1 MVNYIKKRLISSIIT
16 LFLITFISF
25 IFVALLPGEP
35 AELLLGE
42 FATPEKVAKI
52 NSQWGLDKPIILR
65 YFMWLKNILQGDFGK
80 SILSQKPTLGLIKN
94 AWPVSFQL
102 CLMAMI
108 FSCLTGIPA
117 GIFIVILK
125 PKSQRFLM
133 SITLIAQSIPS
144 FVTGLLLI
152 IIISINL
159 KLLPSSGYVSFF
171 ENPLKNLQAMLLPSI
186 SLGLVVSA
194 FLARFTRGCI
204 LDILQENYIRTAR
217 SKGLKEYV
225 ILLKHSF
232 RPALIPIVSL
242 LGTQIVWFLGGA
254 IIQEIVFVLP
264 GMGRL
269 IVRSVM
275 NRDYSVIQG
284 IILIMAATA
293 ALANLAVDLLYGFLD
308 PRIRYD

>member
-1 MVNYIKKRLISSIIT
+1 MGNYIKKRLISSIIT

-25 IFVALLPGEP
+25 IFIALLPGEP

-42 FATPEKVAKI
+42 FATPEKVAKL
-52 NSQWGLDKPIILR
+52 NSQWGLDKPILLR
-65 YFMWLKNILQGDFGK
+65 YFTWLKNILQGDFGK

-108 FSCLTGIPA
+108 FSCLTGIPV

-133 SITLIAQSIPS
+133 LITLIAQSIPS

-171 ENPLKNLQAMLLPSI
+171 ENP
-186 SLGLVVSA
+186 
-194 FLARFTRGCI
+194 
-204 LDILQENYIRTAR
+204 
-217 SKGLKEYV
+217 
-225 ILLKHSF
+225 
-232 RPALIPIVSL
+232 
-242 LGTQIVWFLGGA
+242 
-254 IIQEIVFVLP
+254 
-264 GMGRL
+264 
-269 IVRSVM
+269 
-275 NRDYSVIQG
+275 
-284 IILIMAATA
+284 
-293 ALANLAVDLLYGFLD
+293 
-308 PRIRYD
+308 